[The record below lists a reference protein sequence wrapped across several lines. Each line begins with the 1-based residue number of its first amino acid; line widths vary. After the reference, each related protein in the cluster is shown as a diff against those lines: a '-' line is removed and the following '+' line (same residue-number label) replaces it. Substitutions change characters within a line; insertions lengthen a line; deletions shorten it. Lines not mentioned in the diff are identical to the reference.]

1 MDTLN
6 ELQDFSEDEDED
18 MSVAIGKYQI
28 MEIPQFTP
36 E

>member
-6 ELQDFSEDEDED
+6 ELQEFSEDEDED
-18 MSVAIGKYQI
+18 MSVTHGKVHV
-28 MEIPQFTP
+28 MEIPQYTP